1 MPCYSL
7 QFTLTRIMGKNAMKT
22 QKPAKKRRAICQEKK
37 EGKEEEEEEEKEAK
51 AKLERVVPILL
62 SRWRVSLATAPAG
75 SGRPLSEAPTFLRQS
90 RWHQIAS
97 GRGRQQQQQ
106 IKENAR
112 PPFEPFHFSESLLF
126 FFASRWG
133 TLQPSLPTRF
143 LRYQRRKKYW
153 RSSFSQTGMVQKQ
166 KVKCP
171 KGRWKM
177 WMTSWQQ
184 SISFASKNE

>member
-1 MPCYSL
+1 
-7 QFTLTRIMGKNAMKT
+7 MKT

-126 FFASRWG
+126 FFCVPVGDTA
-133 TLQPSLPTRF
+133 TLIAHSFLAIPKKEKILAQFLLADRNGPETKSQVSKRAVKNVDDFMATIHFICVEKRIIVFSILPSVNL
-143 LRYQRRKKYW
+143 
-153 RSSFSQTGMVQKQ
+153 S
-166 KVKCP
+166 
-171 KGRWKM
+171 
-177 WMTSWQQ
+177 
-184 SISFASKNE
+184 